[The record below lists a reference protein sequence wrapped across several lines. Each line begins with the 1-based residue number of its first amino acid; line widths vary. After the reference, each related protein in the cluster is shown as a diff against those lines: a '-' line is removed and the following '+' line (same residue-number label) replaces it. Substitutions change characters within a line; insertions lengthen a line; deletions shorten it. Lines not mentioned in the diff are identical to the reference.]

1 MPPAALPIDDLKD
14 QYIQQMALVRQTY
27 ERTGDGSAA
36 IRRRSSI
43 VDRLLIELWRRAFSP
58 EISGQPA
65 PDPNAKVALL
75 ALGGYGRKDLF
86 PFSDI
91 DVLFTFADE
100 AAEKSARPLIQPI
113 IQAMW
118 DIGLRASPTTR
129 TAKECARFD
138 PDNLEFT
145 LSTFDHRFL
154 AGNFPL
160 YQKLHNETFPSLVLS
175 EWNTIAQK
183 LGELART
190 RHARYGNTI
199 FHLEPNIKECPGGLR
214 DFNLAPWFA
223 LLFHLKETKEW
234 PKPRTGASIGWQ
246 SPTGDA
252 ETAFD
257 FLAAARCF
265 LHFRHNRDDNT
276 LDWQSQDE
284 AAALSVGLETRGTAD
299 PAYWMRTYY
308 RHART
313 IYRRAA
319 LLMEHLPA
327 PVSFYKQ
334 FRKRRTSI
342 PGTDFSLD
350 FQSAQGRI
358 DINPTIQFAQFSDTD
373 GLLRVFAAIA
383 NHGYTLTQAAED
395 RITDALPVLAINI
408 PEGPYLWN
416 HLREVLLGPHA
427 AHALRTMHAL
437 GILEMLL
444 PEFHGIDAL
453 VIRDSY
459 HRYTVDEHTFLTI
472 DNIHALRQPPNAPH
486 LDAPFQEYGRRLNS
500 LIPEIDRL
508 DLLLLALLLHDTG
521 KGRRNTD
528 HTTQSVELADSFLAR
543 LDFDIEEREIV
554 RKLIRLHL
562 EMSSALRRDIFDQEN
577 VHTLSEKIGSPQL
590 LKMLTLITYA
600 DIKAVHPDAL
610 TSWKAENLWQLYM
623 ATANFMDRSVDEVR
637 YRVALDPTLV
647 FRIVSMLPAEFGKAQ
662 AARFHSIQASQ
673 ADPADA
679 NASQVSPLQ
688 SSPEAAIRKYLE
700 GLPQRYLQTRLPEQI
715 RNHFLLSSK
724 LDEDPIQLELR
735 PKGQLVEL
743 TVIAR
748 DRRRL
753 FADVAGTLAAWGMNI
768 VKADAFSNDAGV
780 IVDSFQF
787 TDTFRTL
794 ELNPEEK
801 DRFTQNIHEILSQGI
816 HASKDQIEQL
826 LNDRRQTTRLNTV
839 KVDIPTRLEFDNNSS
854 SHSTL
859 LQVVA
864 QDTPGLLRQ
873 IALVLHHYD
882 CNIEVALVDT
892 EGETAIDV
900 FYLTQYTTKL
910 TEETQ
915 QTLSQALTTAL
926 NQILPKS
933 PEI

>member
-1 MPPAALPIDDLKD
+1 MNPVALPIDDLRD
-14 QYIQQMALVRQTY
+14 QYIQQMALVRSTF
-27 ERTGDGSAA
+27 ERTGDGAAA
-36 IRRRSSI
+36 IRRRTSI
-43 VDRLLIELWRRAFSP
+43 VDRLLIELWRRAFPIAGP
-58 EISGQPA
+58 ESTA
-65 PDPNAKVALL
+65 SVRAAML

-91 DVLFTFADE
+91 DLLFTVADDDAEE
-100 AAEKSARPLIQPI
+100 ATRPAIAAI
-113 IQAMW
+113 TKAMW
-118 DIGLRASPTTR
+118 DIGLRASPATR
-129 TAKECARFD
+129 RLRECSRFD

-145 LSTFDHRFL
+145 LSTFDHRYL
-154 AGNFPL
+154 AGSFPL
-160 YQKLHNETFPSLVLS
+160 YKKLHDEIFPGLILS
-175 EWNTIAQK
+175 EWNEIAQK
-183 LGELART
+183 LGEIARA
-190 RHARYGNTI
+190 RHAKYGNTI

-223 LLFHLKETKEW
+223 LLFHLKEHKEW
-234 PKPRTGASIGWQ
+234 PRPRSAGEKSASMGWQ
-246 SPTGDA
+246 SAHGDA

-257 FLAAARCF
+257 FLAASRCF
-265 LHFRHNRDDNT
+265 LHFRHGRDDNT

-313 IYRRAA
+313 VYRRAV

-334 FRKRRTSI
+334 FRKRRSPI
-342 PGTDFSLD
+342 AGTDFSLD
-350 FQSAQGRI
+350 FQSALGRI
-358 DINPTIQFAQFSDTD
+358 DINPTAQFTLSTDTD
-373 GLLRVFAAIA
+373 GLLRVFALIS

-395 RITDALPVLAINI
+395 RITDALPVLAIHM

-437 GILEMLL
+437 GILEMLI

-472 DNIHALRQPPNAPH
+472 DNVQSLRRPMHDYEQ
-486 LDAPFQEYGRRLNS
+486 RLAT
-500 LIPEIDRL
+500 LLPEITRL

-521 KGRRNTD
+521 KARRLGE
-528 HTTQSVELADSFLAR
+528 HTTQSVELAESFLAR

-554 RKLIRLHL
+554 RKLIRSHL
-562 EMSSALRRDIFDQEN
+562 EMSNALRRDIFDADN
-577 VHTLSEKIGSPQL
+577 VHGLSEKIGSPQL

-610 TSWKAENLWQLYM
+610 TPWKAENLWQLYIS
-623 ATANFMDRSVDEVR
+623 TANFMDRSVDEVR
-637 YRVALDPTLV
+637 YHADLDPTLLY
-647 FRIVSMLPAEFGKAQ
+647 RIESMLPVGENPKFQSKKKGLISAQ
-662 AARFHSIQASQ
+662 
-673 ADPADA
+673 
-679 NASQVSPLQ
+679 
-688 SSPEAAIRKYLE
+688 ETAIRKFLE
-700 GLPQRYLQTRLPEQI
+700 GLPHRYLQTRIPEQI
-715 RNHFLLSSK
+715 RNHYLLAAQ
-724 LDEDPIQLELR
+724 LELDPIQLELR
-735 PKGQLVEL
+735 PNRQLLEL

-748 DRRRL
+748 DRSRL

-768 VKADAFSNDAGV
+768 VKADAFSNDDGI

-801 DRFTQNIHEILSQGI
+801 DRFTANVHEILSQGI
-816 HASKDQIEQL
+816 TATSQQIEQL
-826 LNDRRQTTRLNTV
+826 LANRRHANRSGTV
-839 KVDIPTRLEFDNNSS
+839 KVEIPTRLEFDSQSS
-854 SHSTL
+854 THSTL

-873 IALVLHHYD
+873 IALVLHAHD

-900 FYLTQYTTKL
+900 FYLTHLGQKL
-910 TEETQ
+910 SLEMQDELAVDLNKSLERLLP
-915 QTLSQALTTAL
+915 QTAGVT
-926 NQILPKS
+926 PVHEKF
-933 PEI
+933 

>member
-1 MPPAALPIDDLKD
+1 LSRRFYQLRAKSDLPEPFLDATPLVIDDLRE
-14 QYIQQMALVRQTY
+14 QYTQQMALVRQTY
-27 ERTGDGSAA
+27 DRTGDGTAA

-43 VDRLLIELWRRAFSP
+43 VDRLLIELWRRAF
-58 EISGQPA
+58 GA
-65 PDPNAKVALL
+65 DAAAKASLL

-91 DVLFTFADE
+91 DVLFAFADDDT
-100 AAEKSARPLIQPI
+100 EKTARPATRAM

-129 TAKECARFD
+129 AAKECTRFD

-160 YQKLHNETFPSLVLS
+160 YQKLHNETFPDVVLS
-175 EWNTIAQK
+175 DWNQVAQK
-183 LGELART
+183 LGEIARA
-190 RHARYGNTI
+190 RHAKYGNTI
-199 FHLEPNIKECPGGLR
+199 FHLEPNLKDCPGGLR

-223 LLFHLKETKEW
+223 LLFHLKEHKQW
-234 PKPRTGASIGWQ
+234 PAQRSGRGADDRAAPLGWQ
-246 SPTGDA
+246 SAHGDA
-252 ETAFD
+252 EAAFD

-265 LHFRHNRDDNT
+265 LHFRHGRDDNT

-284 AAALSVGLETRGTAD
+284 AAANSVGLETRGTAD

-313 IYRRAA
+313 IYRRAV

-334 FRKRRTSI
+334 FRKRRAPI

-350 FQSAQGRI
+350 QGRI
-358 DINPTIQFAQFSDTD
+358 DISPGGQFGQSTDTD
-373 GLLRVFAAIA
+373 GLLRVFSLIA

-395 RITDALPVLAINI
+395 RITDALPVLAIHM

-416 HLREVLLGPHA
+416 CLREVLLGPHA

-437 GILEMLL
+437 GILEMLI

-472 DNIHALRQPPNAPH
+472 DNVQALRRPTQ
-486 LDAPFQEYGRRLNS
+486 DYEQRLAT
-500 LIPEIDRL
+500 LLPEIDRL
-508 DLLLLALLLHDTG
+508 DLLLLSLLLHDTG
-521 KGRRNTD
+521 KGRRNGE
-528 HTTQSVELADSFLAR
+528 HTTQSVELADSLLAR

-554 RKLIRLHL
+554 RKLIRSHL
-562 EMSSALRRDIFDQEN
+562 EMSNALRRDIFDAEN

-610 TSWKAENLWQLYM
+610 TPWKAENLWQLYM
-623 ATANFMDRSVDEVR
+623 STANFMDRSVDEVR
-637 YRVALDPTLV
+637 YHADLDPTLLY
-647 FRIVSMLPAEFGKAQ
+647 RIASMLPVGSDAKVNGKKKGQ
-662 AARFHSIQASQ
+662 ITPQ
-673 ADPADA
+673 
-679 NASQVSPLQ
+679 
-688 SSPEAAIRKYLE
+688 EEAIRKFLE

-715 RNHFLLSSK
+715 RNHFLLAAQ
-724 LDEDPIQLELR
+724 LELDPIQLELR
-735 PKGQLVEL
+735 PNRQLVEL

-753 FADVAGTLAAWGMNI
+753 FADVAGALAAWGMNI
-768 VKADAFSNDAGV
+768 VKADAFSNEAGV

-801 DRFTQNIHEILSQGI
+801 DRFLANVREILSQGI
-816 HASKDQIEQL
+816 TATRAQIEQL
-826 LNDRRQTTRLNTV
+826 LANRRLASRNGTV
-839 KVDIPTRLEFDNNSS
+839 KVEIPTRLEFDSASS
-854 SHSTL
+854 TNSTL

-873 IALVLHHYD
+873 IALVLHGHD

-900 FYLTQYTTKL
+900 FYLTQYGVKL
-910 TEETQ
+910 KPEIQETLAQ
-915 QTLSQALTTAL
+915 DLMSAL
-926 NQILPKS
+926 NQILPQPQNS
-933 PEI
+933 

>member
-1 MPPAALPIDDLKD
+1 MREFPEPFLQATALVINDLRD
-14 QYIQQMALVRQTY
+14 QYTQQMALVRQTY
-27 ERTGDGSAA
+27 DRTGDGTAA
-36 IRRRSSI
+36 IRRRSSV
-43 VDRLLIELWRRAFSP
+43 VDRLLIDLWRRAF
-58 EISGQPA
+58 G
-65 PDPNAKVALL
+65 PDTALKASML

-91 DVLFTFADE
+91 DVLFTVADDDT
-100 AAEKSARPLIQPI
+100 EKSARPAIRAI

-118 DIGLRASPTTR
+118 DIGLRASPATR
-129 TAKECARFD
+129 TVKECTRFD

-154 AGNFPL
+154 AGSFPL
-160 YQKLHNETFPSLVLS
+160 YQKLHNETIPGLVLS
-175 EWNTIAQK
+175 EWNQIAQK
-183 LGELART
+183 LGEIARA
-190 RHARYGNTI
+190 RHAKYGNTI
-199 FHLEPNIKECPGGLR
+199 FHLEPNLKECPGGLR

-223 LLFHLKETKEW
+223 LLFYLKENKEW
-234 PKPRTGASIGWQ
+234 PKQRGAAPNDRTLGWQ
-246 SPTGDA
+246 SAHGDA
-252 ETAFD
+252 EAAFD
-257 FLAAARCF
+257 FLSAARCF
-265 LHFRHNRDDNT
+265 LHFRHGRDDNT

-284 AAALSVGLETRGTAD
+284 AAANSVGLETRGTAD

-313 IYRRAA
+313 IYRRAV
-319 LLMEHLPA
+319 LLMEHLPV

-334 FRKRRTSI
+334 FRKRRAPI
-342 PGTDFSLD
+342 PGTEFSLD
-350 FQSAQGRI
+350 QGRI
-358 DINPTIQFAQFSDTD
+358 DISPSAQFSDTD
-373 GLLRVFAAIA
+373 GMLRVFALIA

-395 RITDALPVLAINI
+395 RITDALPVLAIHI

-437 GILEMLL
+437 GILEMLI

-459 HRYTVDEHTFLTI
+459 HRYTVDEHTFLAI
-472 DNIHALRQPPNAPH
+472 DNIHALRRPMQ
-486 LDAPFQEYGRRLNS
+486 DYEQRLAT
-500 LIPEIDRL
+500 LLPEIDRL
-508 DLLLLALLLHDTG
+508 DLLLLSLLLHDTG
-521 KGRRNTD
+521 KARRNGE

-554 RKLIRLHL
+554 RKLIRSHL
-562 EMSSALRRDIFDQEN
+562 EMSSALRRDIFDTDN

-590 LKMLTLITYA
+590 LKMLTLMTYA

-623 ATANFMDRSVDEVR
+623 STANFMDRSVDEVR
-637 YRVALDPTLV
+637 YHADLDPTLLY
-647 FRIVSMLPAEFGKAQ
+647 RIGAMIPGQEK
-662 AARFHSIQASQ
+662 
-673 ADPADA
+673 
-679 NASQVSPLQ
+679 
-688 SSPEAAIRKYLE
+688 AIRKFLE

-715 RNHFLLSSK
+715 RDHFLLATK
-724 LDEDPIQLELR
+724 LEEKKTDPIQLELR
-735 PKGQLVEL
+735 PNRQLVEL

-748 DRRRL
+748 DRSRL
-753 FADVAGTLAAWGMNI
+753 FADVAGALAAWGMNI
-768 VKADAFSNDAGV
+768 VKADAFANEAGI

-794 ELNPEEK
+794 ELNPTEK
-801 DRFTQNIHEILSQGI
+801 DRFLANVQDILAQRVQVEALL
-816 HASKDQIEQL
+816 AS
-826 LNDRRQTTRLNTV
+826 RRQTPRNGTV
-839 KVDIPTRLEFDNNSS
+839 KVEIPTRLEFDSESS
-854 SHSTL
+854 TQSTL

-873 IALVLHHYD
+873 IALVLHEHN

-900 FYLTQYTTKL
+900 FYLTQKDKKL
-910 TEETQ
+910 NPELQ
-915 QTLSQALTTAL
+915 QSLAYNLKNSLDK
-926 NQILPKS
+926 ILPQS
-933 PEI
+933 QNQQ